1 MLKDSN
7 SKGKKMKKIIYGESN
22 FRKIKINNDYFY
34 IDKTRFIETLENTN
48 ESFLIFLRPRRFG
61 KSLFLSTLQY
71 YYDEKSKDEFKAIFN
86 DTYIGKNS
94 TPLKNSYRI
103 LFFEFSGI
111 NVDAG
116 VDRIYESF
124 ANKIRNSCMSYLKT
138 YNYPIENS
146 YELQNITIPA
156 SIIDR
161 FLKIIQEDNIYLLI
175 DEYDQFAN
183 AILAHS
189 MDEFLKIVSKGG
201 FVRSFYEVLKGATQT
216 GTIQKMFITGVT
228 PITLDSLSSG
238 FNIVSNISHH
248 KNFNAMAGFTQNEV
262 DYSLRESIFKRCNI
276 ERNELLAKVKTWYNG
291 YLFNSKAKNRVYN
304 STLLNY
310 FISQYD
316 YDDCTM
322 PTKMLDVN
330 VASDYK
336 AIMKLFNIGD
346 SDRNYKILEELI
358 EKNAITGIIK
368 DRYDL
373 NREFTRDDFITLI
386 YSMGF
391 ITIKNE
397 IVGGLYEFE
406 IPNYVIKILYFNYF
420 IIELER
426 RNQFRITTSI
436 GEILTQLLLGDI
448 NPFKNQLNE
457 VIKTLS
463 NRDHQGFDEKYFQ
476 VISLAL
482 LSFAEFYFIDSQPEK
497 NRKYPDILL
506 IGRDERVPN
515 NYLFELK
522 WMKNKDNYNA
532 VKRDGIKQVEEYL
545 ELDKVKSIP
554 KLRSYLLIGSK
565 DGVEFIKIDLLQ
577 N

>member
-1 MLKDSN
+1 
-7 SKGKKMKKIIYGESN
+7 MKKIIYGESN
-22 FRKIKINNDYFY
+22 FRKIKINNSYLY
-34 IDKTRFIETLENTN
+34 VDKTKYIETLENLN
-48 ESFLIFLRPRRFG
+48 ESFVIFLRPRRFG
-61 KSLFLSTLQY
+61 KSLFLSSLQY
-71 YYDEKSKDEFKAIFN
+71 YYDENSQDEFGAIFS
-86 DTYIGKNS
+86 DTYIGKNP
-94 TPLKNSYRI
+94 TLLKNSYRI

-111 NVDAG
+111 NTDAG
-116 VDRIYESF
+116 MDVIYEGF
-124 ANKIRNSCMSYLKT
+124 R
-138 YNYPIENS
+138 
-146 YELQNITIPA
+146 
-156 SIIDR
+156 
-161 FLKIIQEDNIYLLI
+161 DNINSATHRYFTSYGYNEYTDNLRKIKSPSGLIKYFFDIVKDDKVYLLI

-189 MDEFLKIVSKGG
+189 MQEFLKIVGKGG

-216 GTIQKMFITGVT
+216 GTVQKMFITGVT

-238 FNIVSNISHH
+238 FNIVSNISNH
-248 KNFNAMAGFTQNEV
+248 KNFNAMAGFTQDEV
-262 DYSLRESIFKRCNI
+262 DYSLDESIFERCDI
-276 ERNELLAKVKTWYNG
+276 DRDELLDKIKTWYNG
-291 YLFNSKAKNRVYN
+291 YLFNSKATKRVYN

-316 YDDCTM
+316 YDDCTA

-358 EKNAITGIIK
+358 KNDSVRGEIK

-373 NREFTRDDFITLI
+373 NREFGRDDFITLI

-397 IVGGLYEFE
+397 IFGGIYEFE

-420 IIELER
+420 AVEIQR
-426 RNQFRITTSI
+426 RNSLEITNSI
-436 GEILTQLLLGDI
+436 GQILLDLALGDI
-448 NPFKNQLNE
+448 SPFQNQLNE

-506 IGRDERVPN
+506 VGRDVRVPN

-522 WMKNKDNYNA
+522 WMKS
-532 VKRDGIKQVEEYL
+532 RDSYDVIKEEGIKQVNEYL
-545 ELDKVKSIP
+545 ELDKIKSIP

-565 DGVEFIKIDLLQ
+565 DGVEFVEVDS
-577 N
+577 

>member
-1 MLKDSN
+1 MR
-7 SKGKKMKKIIYGESN
+7 KIIYGESN
-22 FRKIKINNDYFY
+22 FKKIKINNDYFY
-34 IDKTRFIETLENTN
+34 IDKTKFIETLENTN

-61 KSLFLSTLQY
+61 KSLFLSSLQY
-71 YYDEKSKDEFKAIFN
+71 YYDENSNDEFDAIFH
-86 DTYIGKNS
+86 DTYIGKNP
-94 TPLKNSYRI
+94 TPLKNSYKI
-103 LFFEFSGI
+103 LFMEFSGI
-111 NVDAG
+111 NTDGGMEV
-116 VDRIYESF
+116 IYEGF
-124 ANKIRNSCMSYLKT
+124 RDNIKMAVHRYFVSYGYEEYINELKEIKSPSGMIK
-138 YNYPIENS
+138 YFFEIV
-146 YELQNITIPA
+146 Q
-156 SIIDR
+156 DD
-161 FLKIIQEDNIYLLI
+161 KIYLLI

-189 MDEFLKIVSKGG
+189 MEEFLQIVSKGG

-216 GTIQKMFITGVT
+216 GTVQKMFITGVT

-238 FNIVSNISHH
+238 FNIVSNIS
-248 KNFNAMAGFTQNEV
+248 NNEYFNEMAGFTQDEV
-262 DYSLRESIFKRCNI
+262 DYSLKASIFKECDI
-276 ERNELLAKVKTWYNG
+276 DKNELLGKVKSWYNG
-291 YLFNSKAKNRVYN
+291 YLFNSQAKNRVYN

-316 YDDCTM
+316 YKRCTM

-346 SDRNYKILEELI
+346 SQRNYKILEELI
-358 EKNAITGIIK
+358 KKDTIMGVIK

-373 NREFTRDDFITLI
+373 NRDFTRDDFITLI

-391 ITIKNE
+391 ITIKKE
-397 IVGGLYEFE
+397 LFGGVYEFE

-420 IIELER
+420 AVEIQK
-426 RNQFRITTSI
+426 RNSLDITNSI
-436 GEILTQLLLGDI
+436 GQILLDLALGDI
-448 NPFKNQLNE
+448 SPFQNQLNE

-506 IGRDERVPN
+506 IGRDDRVPN

-522 WMKNKDNYNA
+522 WKKDNDSYSYI
-532 VKRDGIKQVEEYL
+532 KKEGIKQVNGYL
-545 ELDKVKSIP
+545 KLDKIKSIP

-565 DGVEFIKIDLLQ
+565 DGVEFVKVND
-577 N
+577 

>member
-1 MLKDSN
+1 MR
-7 SKGKKMKKIIYGESN
+7 KIIYGNSN
-22 FRKIKINNDYFY
+22 FRKIKINDDYLY
-34 IDKTRFIETLENTN
+34 IDKTKHIETLENLN
-48 ESFLIFLRPRRFG
+48 EDFVIFLRPRRFG

-71 YYDEKSKDEFKAIFN
+71 YYDENSRDEFDAIFG
-86 DTYIGKNS
+86 DTYIGKNP

-111 NVDAG
+111 NTDGGMDV
-116 VDRIYESF
+116 IYEGF
-124 ANKIRNSCMSYLKT
+124 RDNINSATHRYFT
-138 YNYPIENS
+138 NYGYDEYTDN
-146 YELQNITIPA
+146 LR
-156 SIIDR
+156 SIKSPSGLIKYFFDVV
-161 FLKIIQEDNIYLLI
+161 KDDKIYLLI

-189 MDEFLKIVSKGG
+189 MDEFLQIVSKGG

-216 GTIQKMFITGVT
+216 GTVQKMFITGVT

-238 FNIVSNISHH
+238 FNIVNNISHH
-248 KNFNAMAGFTQNEV
+248 RYFNAMAGFTQDEV
-262 DYSLRESIFKRCNI
+262 NYSLEQSIFKRCDI
-276 ERNELLAKVKTWYNG
+276 DREKLLRKIKTWYNG
-291 YLFNSKAKNRVYN
+291 YLFNGEAKTRIYN
-304 STLLNY
+304 ATLLNY
-310 FISQYD
+310 FISNFNYD
-316 YDDCTM
+316 KCTM

-330 VASDYK
+330 VASDYRT
-336 AIMKLFNIGD
+336 IMKLFNIGD
-346 SDRNYKILEELI
+346 SERNYKILEELI
-358 EKNAITGIIK
+358 EKNSITGVIK

-426 RNQFRITTSI
+426 RNQFKITTSI

-448 NPFKNQLNE
+448 EPFKNQLDE
-457 VIKTLS
+457 VIKIMS
-463 NRDHQGFDEKYFQ
+463 NRDHMGFDEKYFQ
-476 VISLAL
+476 IIAL
-482 LSFAEFYFIDSQPEK
+482 SFFSFAEFYFIDSQPEK
-497 NRKYPDILL
+497 NNKYPDIILT
-506 IGRDERVPN
+506 GRDERVPN

-522 WMKNKDNYNA
+522 WMKSGDNHNTI
-532 VKRDGIKQVEEYL
+532 KRDGIKQVEGYL
-545 ELDKVKSIP
+545 ELDKIKSIP

-565 DGVEFIKIDLLQ
+565 DGVEFVEIP
-577 N
+577 